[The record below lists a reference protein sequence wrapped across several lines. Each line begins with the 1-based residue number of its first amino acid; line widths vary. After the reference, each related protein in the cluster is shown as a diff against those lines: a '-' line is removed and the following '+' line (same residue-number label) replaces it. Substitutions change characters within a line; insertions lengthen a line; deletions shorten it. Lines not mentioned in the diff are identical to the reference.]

1 MEITLN
7 DQLKTV
13 TESATLYD
21 IVFTQL
27 GEKQNGVAVALN
39 NTVIPK
45 PNWQTT
51 KLTSNDN
58 ILIIKAT
65 QGG

>member
-1 MEITLN
+1 MEILLN
-7 DQLKTV
+7 DIKKEIPEQCSLFWLANK
-13 TESATLYD
+13 E
-21 IVFTQL
+21 L
-27 GEKQNGVAVALN
+27 GEKQNGVAIAVN

-45 PNWQTT
+45 KEWGNYLLKNQ
-51 KLTSNDN
+51 DA

>member
-7 DQLKTV
+7 DVKKQIAI
-13 TESATLYD
+13 ESSLAVLAN
-21 IVFTQL
+21 IEI
-27 GEKQNGVAVALN
+27 GEHQNGVPRLEWE
-39 NTVIPK
+39 TYFLK
-45 PNWQTT
+45 Q
-51 KLTSNDN
+51 NDN

>member
-7 DQLKTV
+7 DVKKQIAI
-13 TESATLYD
+13 ESSLAVLAN
-21 IVFTQL
+21 IEI
-27 GEKQNGVAVALN
+27 GEHQNGVAIAVNGAVVPRLEWE
-39 NTVIPK
+39 TYFLK
-45 PNWQTT
+45 Q
-51 KLTSNDN
+51 NDN